1 MSTSHRAMI
10 SWISAED
17 GGREQPP
24 SGPRYVTV
32 AHFEEDEKGAGE
44 AWSLVVDFEKRFKDP
59 RLLLATVRFL
69 VDDAPHHLL
78 HRGSRFE
85 LLEGRKR
92 VAKGIILP
100 TSLAIPDEIN
110 EFESALI
117 G

>member
-1 MSTSHRAMI
+1 MSTAQRAMI
-10 SWISAED
+10 SWMSEED
-17 GGREQPP
+17 GGRKQPP

-32 AHFEEDEKGAGE
+32 ARFEEDEKSDDE
-44 AWSLVVDFEKRFKDP
+44 AWSLVVDFEKQFKDP
-59 RLLLATVRFL
+59 RIVLATVRFL
-69 VDDAPHHLL
+69 VDEAPHHLL

-92 VAKGIILP
+92 VAKGIVLP
-100 TSLAIPDEIN
+100 STVAIPEEIN